1 MKTLYLK
8 ADEKDSA
15 RISAKLLKDGGLVA
29 IPTETVYGLAA
40 NALDTEAVKSIFA
53 AKGRPQDNPLIVH
66 ISSLEEA
73 ERLVEKM
80 DERAYALAERFWPG
94 PLTIIMKKSDI
105 VPDVVTAGLDTVA
118 IRMPSHP
125 FAAEL
130 IRLSGVPFAAPSA
143 NSSGKPS
150 PTNASHVAQD
160 MDGKIDAI
168 VDGGECEVGVESTVI
183 TLATEIPTLLR
194 PGGVTPEEL
203 EEVLGE
209 ISISHAVYEKLN
221 EGERVQSPGMKY
233 KHYAP
238 TAQVTII
245 KGGFEN
251 YEKFLESQRDEVCAV
266 CFKGEGKNFKNA
278 IEYGI
283 EGDSNTQAHRLFD
296 ALREVDEMG
305 CQRAFIRCP
314 ETTGVGLAVYN
325 RLLRSAAFRVID
337 VDIEIT
343 VIGLTGQTGAG
354 KSTFAEMLINKG
366 YYIIDT
372 DILARKAVEGRA
384 VVDQLCK
391 CFGEDIAKNGI
402 IDRRELARRAFSS
415 PEKTELL
422 NSVTHPE
429 IIRLTVEEIHRAETQ
444 NARAAV
450 VDAPVLFEC
459 ALANICDF
467 TVCVTAPEEERIS
480 RIIARD
486 SISKEDAE
494 MRISAQKSEKYYLE
508 KSDIIIKNGK
518 NDDMKSQIEKIE
530 RRLLSPERKD

>member
-15 RISAKLLKDGGLVA
+15 KISAKILKDGGLVA

-40 NALDTEAVKSIFA
+40 NALDPEAVKSIFA

-66 ISSLEEA
+66 VSSLEQA
-73 ERLVEKM
+73 EGLVEKM
-80 DERAYALAERFWPG
+80 DERAYALAESFWPG

-105 VPDVVTAGLDTVA
+105 VPEVVTAGLDTVA

-125 FAAEL
+125 FAVEL

-238 TAQVTII
+238 SAQVTII
-245 KGGFEN
+245 KGSFDN
-251 YEKFLESQRDEVCAV
+251 YKKFLASQRDEVCAV
-266 CFKGEGKNFKNA
+266 CFEGEGSNFKKF
-278 IEYGI
+278 IEYGV
-283 EGDSNTQAHRLFD
+283 EGDADTQAHRLFD

-305 CQRAFIRCP
+305 CERAFVRCP
-314 ETTGVGLAVYN
+314 EVTGVGLAVYN

-337 VDIEIT
+337 VDIDIP

-354 KSTFAEMLINKG
+354 KSTLAEMLIEKG

-372 DILARKAVEGRA
+372 DILAKKAVEGRA
-384 VVDQLCK
+384 VIDRLCK
-391 CFGEDIAKNGI
+391 CFGEDILKNGEL
-402 IDRRELARRAFSS
+402 DRRELARRAFSS
-415 PEKTELL
+415 QEKTELL
-422 NSVTHPE
+422 NSITHPE
-429 IIRLTVEEIHRAETQ
+429 IIRLTVEEIHCAKAQ

-459 ALANICDF
+459 ALADMCDF
-467 TVCVTAPEEERIS
+467 TVCVTAPEQERIS
-480 RIIARD
+480 RIVARD
-486 SISKEDAE
+486 SISEKDAVL
-494 MRISAQKSEKYYLE
+494 RISAQNNEKYYIE

-518 NDDMKSQIEKIE
+518 NDDMANQIEEIE
-530 RRLLSPERKD
+530 QRLLSTERKD

>member
-8 ADEKDSA
+8 ADEKDAA
-15 RISAKLLKDGGLVA
+15 RVSAKILKDGGLVA

-40 NALDTEAVKSIFA
+40 NALDPEAVKSIFA

-73 ERLVEKM
+73 ERLVDKM
-80 DERAYALAERFWPG
+80 DPRAYALAERFWPG

-105 VPDVVTAGLDTVA
+105 VPDIVTAGLDTVA

-125 FAAEL
+125 FAAEI

-150 PTNASHVAQD
+150 PTNAAHVAQD

-168 VDGGECEVGVESTVI
+168 VDGGESEVGVESTVI
-183 TLATEIPTLLR
+183 TLAAEIPTLLR
-194 PGGVTPEEL
+194 PGGVTPEGL

-238 TAQVTII
+238 SAQVTII
-245 KGGFEN
+245 KGSFEN
-251 YEKFLESQRDEVCAV
+251 YEKFLKAQKDDVCAV
-266 CFKGEGKNFKNA
+266 CFDGEGKHFGRF
-278 IEYGI
+278 IEYGV
-283 EGDSNTQAHRLFD
+283 EGDGSTQAHRLFD
-296 ALREVDEMG
+296 ALREVDETG
-305 CQRAFIRCP
+305 CARAFVRCP

-325 RLLRSAAFRVID
+325 RLLRSAAFRVVD
-337 VDIEIT
+337 VDIDIP

-354 KSTFAEMLINKG
+354 KSTFAEMLKEKG

-372 DILARKAVEGRA
+372 DILARKAVESRA
-384 VVDQLCK
+384 VIDQLCK
-391 CFGEDIAKNGI
+391 CFGGDILRNGVL
-402 IDRRELARRAFSS
+402 DRRELARRAFSS

-429 IIRLTVEEIHRAETQ
+429 IIRLTVEEIHRAEAE
-444 NARAAV
+444 NAKAAV

-459 ALANICDF
+459 ALAEICDF

-480 RIIARD
+480 RIMARD
-486 SISKEDAE
+486 SISREDALL
-494 MRISAQKSEKYYLE
+494 RISAQKPEKYYLE

-518 NDDMKSQIEKIE
+518 NDDMRLQLEKLDE
-530 RRLLSPERKD
+530 RID